1 MFTSLPPL
9 NALRAFESAAR
20 LQSMTLASK
29 ELHVTHGAIS
39 KQIRVLE
46 EFLGFALFVR
56 LHKKVALTDEAKRY
70 LPHVQAAL
78 QTLSSATADLRSQ
91 GSRPQT
97 LAINVLPSLT
107 INWLI
112 PRMEQFKSRHPHL
125 YVDLS
130 IGDFAVDFSQGR
142 YDIAIRS
149 STQLPRGV
157 NYIKLMDEDLCL
169 VCAPS
174 LAPKLKSIED
184 INQVTLLKHTTRP
197 ELWEY
202 WADKVGLVLT
212 QAQTFGVEHFYML
225 SQAAASGMG
234 AALIPRFFIEDQLAN
249 GSLVIPFQAPFTSPY
264 AYYLLTPKSPSLPLK
279 VQAFIDW
286 MLELFAPYRQSSET
300 TQPR

>member
-1 MFTSLPPL
+1 MYSELPPL
-9 NALRAFESAAR
+9 NALRAFEAAAR

-39 KQIRVLE
+39 KQIKILE
-46 EFLGFALFVR
+46 EYLGFALFVR
-56 LHKKVALTDEAKRY
+56 LHKKVGLTDEAQRY

-78 QTLSSATADLRSQ
+78 QTLSSATGDLRRQST
-91 GSRPQT
+91 RPQT

-112 PRMEQFKSRHPHL
+112 PRMEQFKSLHPHL

-130 IGDFAVDFSQGR
+130 IGDFAVDFNQGR

-149 STQLPRGV
+149 STVIPKGV

-174 LAPKLKSIED
+174 LAPKLNTVAD
-184 INQVTLLKHTTRP
+184 INHVTLLKHTTRP
-197 ELWEY
+197 ELWDY
-202 WADKVGLVLT
+202 WAKKVGLVLT
-212 QAQTFGVEHFYML
+212 QEQTFGVEHFYML

-234 AALIPRFFIEDQLAN
+234 AALIPRFFIEEQLSN
-249 GSLVIPFQAPFTSPY
+249 GSLVIPFDAPFISPY

-286 MLELFAPYRQSSET
+286 LLEIFAPYRQSIY
-300 TQPR
+300 

>member
-1 MFTSLPPL
+1 MFPDLPPL
-9 NALRAFESAAR
+9 NALRAFEAAAR

-39 KQIRVLE
+39 KQIRILE
-46 EFLGFALFVR
+46 DYLGFALFVR
-56 LHKKVALTDEAKRY
+56 LHKRVCLTDEAKRY

-78 QTLSSATADLRSQ
+78 QTLSSATSDLRRQSAV
-91 GSRPQT
+91 PQS

-149 STQLPRGV
+149 STVKPKGV

-174 LAPKLKSIED
+174 QASKLQSIED
-184 INQVTLLKHTTRP
+184 INNVTLLKHTTRP

-202 WADKVGLVLT
+202 WAEKVGLKLA
-212 QAQTFGVEHFYML
+212 QEQTFGVEHFYML

-249 GSLVIPFQAPFTSPY
+249 GSLVIPFDADFISPY
-264 AYYLLTPKSPSLPLK
+264 AYYLLTPKSPNMPLK

-286 MLELFAPYRQSSET
+286 LLELFAPYRY
-300 TQPR
+300 

>member
-1 MFTSLPPL
+1 MFSDLPPL
-9 NALRAFESAAR
+9 NALRAFEAAAR

-39 KQIRVLE
+39 KQIKILE
-46 EFLGFALFVR
+46 DYLGFALFVR
-56 LHKKVALTDEAKRY
+56 LHKRVGLTDEAKRY

-78 QTLSSATADLRSQ
+78 QTLSSATGDLRRQSAV
-91 GSRPQT
+91 PQS

-149 STQLPRGV
+149 STVIPKGV

-174 LAPKLKSIED
+174 LAPKLQCIED
-184 INQVTLLKHTTRP
+184 INSVTLLKHTTRP

-202 WADKVGLVLT
+202 WAEKVGLKLT
-212 QAQTFGVEHFYML
+212 QEQTFGVEHFYML

-249 GSLVIPFQAPFTSPY
+249 GSLVIPFDANFISPY
-264 AYYLLTPKSPSLPLK
+264 AYYLLTPKSPSMPLK

-286 MLELFAPYRQSSET
+286 LLEIFAPYRH
-300 TQPR
+300 

>member
-1 MFTSLPPL
+1 MLSDLPPL
-9 NALRAFESAAR
+9 NALRAFEATAR

-39 KQIRVLE
+39 KQIKILE
-46 EFLGFALFVR
+46 DYLGFALFVR
-56 LHKKVALTDEAKRY
+56 LHKKLALTDEATRY
-70 LPHVQAAL
+70 FPHVQAAL
-78 QTLSSATADLRSQ
+78 QTLSSATSDLRRQPSK
-91 GSRPQT
+91 PQT

-112 PRMEQFKSRHPHL
+112 PRMEQFKSRYPHL

-130 IGDFAVDFSQGR
+130 IGDFAVDFTQGK

-149 STQLPRGV
+149 STSIPKGV

-174 LAPKLKSIED
+174 LAPQLKSIED

-197 ELWEY
+197 ELWPY
-202 WADKVGLVLT
+202 WAEKVGLTLT
-212 QAQTFGVEHFYML
+212 QVQTFGVEHFYML

-234 AALIPRFFIEDQLAN
+234 AALIPRFFIEEQLQN
-249 GSLVIPFQAPFTSPY
+249 GSLVIPFDAPFTSPY
-264 AYYLLTPKSPSLPLK
+264 CYYLLTPKSTSLPLK
-279 VQAFIDW
+279 VQAFVEW
-286 MLELFAPYRQSSET
+286 LLEVFAPYRH
-300 TQPR
+300 

>member
-1 MFTSLPPL
+1 MFPDLPPL
-9 NALRAFESAAR
+9 NALRAFEAAAR

-39 KQIRVLE
+39 KQIKILE
-46 EFLGFALFVR
+46 DYLGFALFVR
-56 LHKKVALTDEAKRY
+56 LHKRVGLTDEAKRY

-78 QTLSSATADLRSQ
+78 QTLSSATGDLRRQSAV
-91 GSRPQT
+91 PQS

-149 STQLPRGV
+149 STVIPKGV

-174 LAPKLKSIED
+174 LAPKLQCIED
-184 INQVTLLKHTTRP
+184 INSVTLLKHTTRP

-202 WADKVGLVLT
+202 WAEKVGLKLT
-212 QAQTFGVEHFYML
+212 QEQTFGVEHFYML

-249 GSLVIPFQAPFTSPY
+249 GSLVIPFDANFISPY
-264 AYYLLTPKSPSLPLK
+264 AYYLLTPKSPSIPLK

-286 MLELFAPYRQSSET
+286 LLEIFAPYRH
-300 TQPR
+300 

>member
-1 MFTSLPPL
+1 MYSELPPL
-9 NALRAFESAAR
+9 NALRAFEAAAR

-39 KQIRVLE
+39 KQIRILE
-46 EFLGFALFVR
+46 EYLGFALFVR
-56 LHKKVALTDEAKRY
+56 LHKKVGLTDEAQRY

-78 QTLSSATADLRSQ
+78 QTLSSATGDLRRQST
-91 GSRPQT
+91 RPQT

-112 PRMEQFKSRHPHL
+112 PRMEQFKSLHPHL

-130 IGDFAVDFSQGR
+130 IGDFAVDFNQGR

-149 STQLPRGV
+149 STVIPKGV

-174 LAPKLKSIED
+174 LAPKLNTVAD
-184 INQVTLLKHTTRP
+184 INHVTLLKHTTRP
-197 ELWEY
+197 ELWDY
-202 WADKVGLVLT
+202 WAKKVGLVLT
-212 QAQTFGVEHFYML
+212 QEQTFGVEHFYML

-234 AALIPRFFIEDQLAN
+234 AALIPRFFIEEQLSN
-249 GSLVIPFQAPFTSPY
+249 GSLVIPFDAPFISPY

-286 MLELFAPYRQSSET
+286 LLEIFAPYRQSIY
-300 TQPR
+300 

>member
-1 MFTSLPPL
+1 MFPDLPPL
-9 NALRAFESAAR
+9 NALRAFEAAAR

-39 KQIRVLE
+39 KQIKILE
-46 EFLGFALFVR
+46 DYLGFALFVR
-56 LHKKVALTDEAKRY
+56 LHKRVGLTDEAKRY

-78 QTLSSATADLRSQ
+78 QTLSSATGDLRRQSAV
-91 GSRPQT
+91 PQS

-149 STQLPRGV
+149 STVIPKGV

-174 LAPKLKSIED
+174 LAPKLQCIED
-184 INQVTLLKHTTRP
+184 INSITLLKHTTRP

-202 WADKVGLVLT
+202 WAEKVGLKLT
-212 QAQTFGVEHFYML
+212 QEQTFGVEHFYML

-249 GSLVIPFQAPFTSPY
+249 GSLVIPFDANFTSPY
-264 AYYLLTPKSPSLPLK
+264 AYYLLTPKSPSMPLK

-286 MLELFAPYRQSSET
+286 LLEIFAPYRH
-300 TQPR
+300 

>member
-1 MFTSLPPL
+1 MFSDLPPL
-9 NALRAFESAAR
+9 NALRAFEAAAR

-39 KQIRVLE
+39 KQIKILE
-46 EFLGFALFVR
+46 DYLGFALFVR
-56 LHKKVALTDEAKRY
+56 LHKRVGLTDEAKRY

-78 QTLSSATADLRSQ
+78 QTLSSATGDLRRQSAV
-91 GSRPQT
+91 PQS

-149 STQLPRGV
+149 STVIPKGV

-174 LAPKLKSIED
+174 LAPKLQCIED
-184 INQVTLLKHTTRP
+184 INSVTLLKHTTRP

-202 WADKVGLVLT
+202 WAEKVGLKLT
-212 QAQTFGVEHFYML
+212 QEQTFGVEHFYML

-249 GSLVIPFQAPFTSPY
+249 GSLVIPFDANFISPY
-264 AYYLLTPKSPSLPLK
+264 AYYLLTPKSPSMPLK
-279 VQAFIDW
+279 VQAFVDW
-286 MLELFAPYRQSSET
+286 LLEIFAPYRH
-300 TQPR
+300 